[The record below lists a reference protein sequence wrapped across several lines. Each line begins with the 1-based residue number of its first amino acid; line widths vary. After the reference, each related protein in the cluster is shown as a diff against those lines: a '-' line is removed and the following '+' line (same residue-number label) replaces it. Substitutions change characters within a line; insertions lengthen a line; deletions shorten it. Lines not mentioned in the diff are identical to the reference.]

1 MSRTG
6 VKQVPDS
13 TNTGDGTLSDL
24 RISRPV
30 DHSEGRERF
39 GCSMTR
45 MYHNPAVP
53 GYINAIEP
61 HCPTTLL
68 AHGAWAEADVHTMHF
83 ARHLFISDEAS
94 SPADTIFMHLYP
106 TTTPLTLMQKLGN
119 QITRSLSYPG
129 NISLLPRTTPTQ
141 FGWDAP
147 KACVHMLISPAFVTR
162 CAGDIGQ
169 GDPARIRL
177 HPVFNVRDPLVE
189 QLGMALHS
197 DLCARG
203 LGGDAYATSLL
214 HALTLHLLLKY
225 SPLVPLPSTPTIRS
239 TGLTPHEVTTIRDFI
254 DDHLD
259 ESLTVTRMADALRMT
274 VTQFRRRFKHT
285 LHMPPHQYVIRRR
298 VERARAL
305 LQRGH
310 TGIAQVAHDVGF
322 ADQSHLHRHFTQ
334 ILGVTPADVLPGD
347 HNVQR

>member
-1 MSRTG
+1 MIQT
-6 VKQVPDS
+6 
-13 TNTGDGTLSDL
+13 
-24 RISRPV
+24 
-30 DHSEGRERF
+30 
-39 GCSMTR
+39 
-45 MYHNPAVP
+45 YHDPAVP

-68 AHGAWAEADVHTMHF
+68 AHQSWAEAEVHTMHF
-83 ARHLFISDEAS
+83 ARHLAISDEAS
-94 SPADTIFMHLYP
+94 SPADTIFMHLHP

-129 NISLLPRTTPTQ
+129 NISLLPHNTSTR

-147 KACVHMLISPAFVTR
+147 KACIHILISPTFVTR

-169 GDPARIRL
+169 GDPARICLRPL
-177 HPVFNVRDPLVE
+177 FNIHDPLVE
-189 QLGMALHS
+189 QLGMALQR
-197 DLCARG
+197 DLCAHG

-239 TGLTPHEVTTIRDFI
+239 NGLTPHEVTTIRNFI
-254 DDHLD
+254 DAHLD

-285 LHMPPHQYVIRRR
+285 LHMAPHQYVIRRR
-298 VERARAL
+298 VERAREL
-305 LQRGH
+305 LQCGH
-310 TGIAQVAHDVGF
+310 AGIAQVAHDVGF
-322 ADQSHLHRHFTQ
+322 ADQSHLHRHFKQ
-334 ILGVTPADVLPGD
+334 ILGVTPADVLPAD
-347 HNVQR
+347 QNVQRNDQNVQD